1 MKLKDLAFFKKK
13 NVYGKSSKAP
23 AKNEKRDNVRNQR
36 EHLVCLLADNHIR
49 LTPRPEFLNKLDD
62 RAVDAVK
69 TKFFKNYKNW
79 CKFLG
84 RKHILS
90 IVTGK
95 NIKPSYGGD
104 DEAFLLKRSPDCFY
118 LGWPMR
124 ILDIILNFSGFH
136 RWKFTEIL
144 RNILKIAVS
153 LAWCVGLP
161 LCDAQSNS
169 SAPGMLKQ
177 WISFLPRDVKGVP
190 PLHILA
196 VALCL
201 LPNVLT
207 AIMFIFPM
215 LRRWIENSDWNIIR
229 LHVWWSQA
237 KLANKSTVVHQSQHR
252 ERQRIGG
259 NDGCSGLG
267 GISNYSP
274 NWWRNWSSTA
284 LARRKGTCDDVQLG
298 SWKREGIQSRRM
310 KSYLLLKRK
319 PLLVARFVEA
329 ANAFLRRSKAKR
341 SVMSSD
347 TVFSFF
353 YREVVDAQKEVSR
366 QGKD

>member
-1 MKLKDLAFFKKK
+1 MYMANLQKLLLKTKRYLGNADAR
-13 NVYGKSSKAP
+13 
-23 AKNEKRDNVRNQR
+23 RDNVRNQR
-36 EHLVCLLADNHIR
+36 EHL
-49 LTPRPEFLNKLDD
+49 FLNKLDD

-84 RKHILS
+84 RKHSLS

-104 DEAFLLKRSPDCFY
+104 DEAFLLKSKNSTGKAAHSDWSNYDDLYEYFWSPDCFY

-124 ILDIILNFSGFH
+124 DDGDLSPVSSLQQLFYASSREITITLFLPSILGILDIILNFPGFH

-153 LAWCVGLP
+153 LAWCVVLP

-215 LRRWIENSDWNIIR
+215 LRRWIENSDWKIIR
-229 LHVWWSQA
+229 LHVWWSQ
-237 KLANKSTVVHQSQHR
+237 V
-252 ERQRIGG
+252 
-259 NDGCSGLG
+259 
-267 GISNYSP
+267 
-274 NWWRNWSSTA
+274 
-284 LARRKGTCDDVQLG
+284 
-298 SWKREGIQSRRM
+298 
-310 KSYLLLKRK
+310 
-319 PLLVARFVEA
+319 
-329 ANAFLRRSKAKR
+329 
-341 SVMSSD
+341 
-347 TVFSFF
+347 
-353 YREVVDAQKEVSR
+353 
-366 QGKD
+366 

>member
-1 MKLKDLAFFKKK
+1 MYMANLQKLLLKTKRYLGNADAR
-13 NVYGKSSKAP
+13 
-23 AKNEKRDNVRNQR
+23 RDNARNQR

-84 RKHILS
+84 RKHSLS

-104 DEAFLLKRSPDCFY
+104 DEAFLLKRSPDCLY

-124 ILDIILNFSGFH
+124 DDGDLSPVSSLQQLFYASSREITITLFLPSILGILDIILNFPGFH

-153 LAWCVGLP
+153 LAWCVVLP

-190 PLHILA
+190 PLHILV

-215 LRRWIENSDWNIIR
+215 LRRWIENSDWHIIR
-229 LHVWWSQA
+229 LHVWWSQ
-237 KLANKSTVVHQSQHR
+237 
-252 ERQRIGG
+252 
-259 NDGCSGLG
+259 C
-267 GISNYSP
+267 
-274 NWWRNWSSTA
+274 
-284 LARRKGTCDDVQLG
+284 
-298 SWKREGIQSRRM
+298 
-310 KSYLLLKRK
+310 
-319 PLLVARFVEA
+319 
-329 ANAFLRRSKAKR
+329 
-341 SVMSSD
+341 
-347 TVFSFF
+347 
-353 YREVVDAQKEVSR
+353 
-366 QGKD
+366 

>member
-1 MKLKDLAFFKKK
+1 SLKDETKRLSFLQENKMYMANLQKLLLKTK
-13 NVYGKSSKAP
+13 RYLGNAD
-23 AKNEKRDNVRNQR
+23 ARRDNVRNQR
-36 EHLVCLLADNHIR
+36 EYLVCLLADNHIR

-84 RKHILS
+84 RKHSLS
-90 IVTGK
+90 IVTGE

-124 ILDIILNFSGFH
+124 ILDIILNFPGFH

-153 LAWCVGLP
+153 LAWCVVLP

-196 VALCL
+196 VALYL
-201 LPNVLT
+201 LPNVPCSFSLCFD
-207 AIMFIFPM
+207 AG
-215 LRRWIENSDWNIIR
+215 LRI
-229 LHVWWSQA
+229 Q
-237 KLANKSTVVHQSQHR
+237 T
-252 ERQRIGG
+252 
-259 NDGCSGLG
+259 
-267 GISNYSP
+267 GI
-274 NWWRNWSSTA
+274 
-284 LARRKGTCDDVQLG
+284 
-298 SWKREGIQSRRM
+298 
-310 KSYLLLKRK
+310 
-319 PLLVARFVEA
+319 
-329 ANAFLRRSKAKR
+329 
-341 SVMSSD
+341 
-347 TVFSFF
+347 
-353 YREVVDAQKEVSR
+353 
-366 QGKD
+366 